1 MEKPNKC
8 VAIVSTIDGGCQYVA
23 IVKTIKQSEYAT
35 LLGEQREH
43 EKEQKRVIRELTEQI
58 NELKETCENLK
69 KEIKV
74 LKGEEENEESIES
87 I

>member
-8 VAIVSTIDGGCQYVA
+8 VAIVSTIDGGCQYVGVVNT
-23 IVKTIKQSEYAT
+23 ITKTEYAT

-43 EKEQKRVIRELTEQI
+43 EKEQKKVIRELTEQI

>member
-8 VAIVSTIDGGCQYVA
+8 VAIVSTIDGGCKYVA

-43 EKEQKRVIRELTEQI
+43 EKEQKMVIRELTERI
-58 NELKETCENLK
+58 NELERTCKDLN

>member
-1 MEKPNKC
+1 MGKPNKC

-43 EKEQKRVIRELTEQI
+43 EKEQKKVIRNLTERI
-58 NELKETCENLK
+58 NELELTCKDLK

-74 LKGEEENEESIES
+74 LKGEEENEENIES